1 MTDEWKLV
9 INGKPAPL
17 YYDAET
23 TTAAAAAAGDVN
35 WMKYSEVACDE
46 ARAELGRTGKT
57 FGCRFVVQQIH
68 WPIARSGLDCGGAG
82 GRSSAVKHDELTF
95 IFIKRCLSPAAAAIL
110 GALAGRRE
118 QYAAGQWKE
127 EVWPWPEAPRSARY
141 CHGISQTSERC
152 RTLCWDEPRNWC
164 KADRLLAA
172 RTMLCSAFNQRL
184 LYPQMAVCRTAI
196 SKTLRYSASN
206 NYQLNVCMID

>member
-1 MTDEWKLV
+1 
-9 INGKPAPL
+9 L

-118 QYAAGQWKE
+118 QYAAGQWK
-127 EVWPWPEAPRSARY
+127 AMARSAAKRSLLSR
-141 CHGISQTSERC
+141 HLTDQRAMQDTLLRRTKKLMQSRQTSC
-152 RTLCWDEPRNWC
+152 
-164 KADRLLAA
+164 
-172 RTMLCSAFNQRL
+172 CSYDALF
-184 LYPQMAVCRTAI
+184 CF
-196 SKTLRYSASN
+196 
-206 NYQLNVCMID
+206 